1 MKPPW
6 VRLVVLD
13 VTLLQQK
20 STKCIWACMP
30 VVEHAQ
36 TEASGNHKELLQ
48 KIKAKRTWACM
59 AVAEHAQTEASG
71 NYEGLA

>member
-1 MKPPW
+1 M
-6 VRLVVLD
+6 
-13 VTLLQQK
+13 T
-20 STKCIWACMP
+20 